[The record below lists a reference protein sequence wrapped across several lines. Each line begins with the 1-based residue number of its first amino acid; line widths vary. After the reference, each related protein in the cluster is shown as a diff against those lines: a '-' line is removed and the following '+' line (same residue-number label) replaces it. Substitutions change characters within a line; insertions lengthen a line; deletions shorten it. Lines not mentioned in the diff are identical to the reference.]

1 MTYYFKK
8 PFAENGDITQI
19 PVADQGDGN
28 VSYETGWGEGYELD
42 PSIDPEEAR
51 NLERTNFNGLFF
63 NITQAL
69 QTLQQYGCNPY
80 ITSTDNGGEPFPY
93 PEGGMCYYVDP
104 VTNDF
109 GVYYSLRSN
118 NIDVPSENG
127 ITTKF
132 WQRIFNK
139 EWDVLKSNRVSNAPL
154 YFVAEPTYTLA
165 SNILTFTIPQGSK
178 FLFANGYNSDNTL
191 KSNIVFIAND
201 ATVTLDTT
209 DLLGNTYYLFITSDE
224 SAMLLTAGQYSAY
237 ETEENVIIDK
247 SVTSDVDVYYFN
259 RDLNKWKKRIAN
271 TTEFIDIDYS
281 LCLVG
286 IASVAEGVV
295 YSFEVLKTLQLVTR
309 KEFESLLTG
318 KQNTLIAGSHISLS
332 PATLDTTVISA
343 NVPSTV
349 TPFAVNSCNL
359 DANGD
364 IDLLYSDSQSLDY
377 IIEPQIFNNG
387 TNGTV
392 ILTQATEVHTPA
404 TNAMGNGGGSCYFT
418 NRGQLLTELNF
429 TFSGSPVSI
438 NNAYLQFYI
447 NSFVNMSTDHGRV
460 NAYFYLNVQFVF
472 SDGTSY
478 NSGDLVSIPG
488 SFFYYS
494 GMLTANIPSS
504 YNSKLLS
511 SIIIRISNYG
521 GSTMGYWPIDTYLSG
536 VQLYSYQ
543 AVMSYT
549 GHVLYFKTGSN
560 YLELLNNSSNAT
572 PLITRTNGTMDATYP
587 ELNSIWAQ
595 EGVMCQFAEWWNEFD
610 AMYEFTEATAAT
622 DNAKLFI
629 RYNDLDSDNMMNDFS
644 VMLTY
649 ADNSTYYLMEHAA
662 IPRTRD
668 LLLNVP
674 NNKSIKKI
682 TISARYMNFLGKS
695 SLGLVQLYNGV
706 SDQLVFTQYPA
717 IYATSADGSK
727 NFMLNNIVPIQLT
740 YSGYVMINETGAYIL
755 PGTNVIRKQRTEP
768 TIHDDPALAD
778 GDIWLDL
785 GSEPLCA
792 YKRING
798 QWNIC
803 YDVPVGYV
811 TVSQDESG
819 YVIDSL
825 EQYPV
830 NQNGYN
836 INAFTET
843 IASLSG
849 RDGRDG
855 QNGRD
860 GTNGAPGP
868 QGPAGIGIPSGGL
881 QGQVLAK
888 LTNESYNC
896 TWTSMAST
904 ALFDGGQAGMTLV
917 KNSSDNLDF
926 SWQTIQALPSGGNN
940 GDALVRSGADSATWT
955 PIKGVSPLG
964 TTGQVLTKLSND
976 SYDYGWQNA
985 SGGGD
990 VTAVLD
996 KSNFKLDAYILANSN
1011 NYTGVLY
1018 EQFINTNGINP
1029 TADDGAVVIST
1040 YYDDQKL
1047 EVNNTSGSAV
1057 SFRLTEVTF
1066 ANITTQ
1072 IQLMA
1077 ESTGTVTYSISTDG
1091 GTTFTALTANTP
1103 TMLSTTSLI
1112 LKVELASLAT
1122 IRNIAIMVR

>member
-8 PFAENGDITQI
+8 PFGQNGDITQI
-19 PVADQGDGN
+19 PVNDQNDGR
-28 VSYETGWGEGYELD
+28 VSYEKGWPENYELD
-42 PSIDPEEAR
+42 PNTDPEEAR
-51 NLERTNFNGLFF
+51 NLSRTNFNGLFY
-63 NITQAL
+63 NITEAL

-154 YFVAEPTYTLA
+154 YFVAEPTYSMA

-209 DLLGNTYYLFITSDE
+209 GLLGNTYYLFITSDE
-224 SAMLLTAGQYSAY
+224 SATLLTDVQYSVY
-237 ETEENVIIDK
+237 ETEENVIVDK
-247 SVTSDVDVYYFN
+247 GTTSDVDVYYFN

-271 TTEFIDIDYS
+271 TTEFVDIDYS
-281 LCLVG
+281 LCL
-286 IASVAEGVV
+286 IATAQVAEGVV
-295 YSFEVLKTLQLVTR
+295 YSFEILKTLQLVTR

-364 IDLLYSDSQSLDY
+364 IDLLTTDSQTFTTVITPLIAAYGSNLTITYSGIPYTYSSANNMFGSTGNSFSFSTPREAVCKIDASFSTSQN
-377 IIEPQIFNNG
+377 INNG
-387 TNGTV
+387 
-392 ILTQATEVHTPA
+392 
-404 TNAMGNGGGSCYFT
+404 Y
-418 NRGQLLTELNF
+418 F
-429 TFSGSPVSI
+429 TFSIYASTTTSEVNQFSRYNLKILISFDDGSTYDSGYLISI
-438 NNAYLQFYI
+438 H
-447 NSFVNMSTDHGRV
+447 S
-460 NAYFYLNVQFVF
+460 YFQQISRNF
-472 SDGTSY
+472 
-478 NSGDLVSIPG
+478 SIP
-488 SFFYYS
+488 
-494 GMLTANIPSS
+494 IPSQ
-504 YNSKLLS
+504 YNNKK
-511 SIIIRISNYG
+511 ITHITIDFDARGPARISN
-521 GSTMGYWPIDTYLSG
+521 SA
-536 VQLYSYQ
+536 VQHYFSNIQIYTSETVTSYI
-543 AVMSYT
+543 
-549 GHVLYFKTGSN
+549 GHDLIFKTGSN
-560 YLELLNNSSNAT
+560 YLDLLNNTSNAT
-572 PLITRTNGTMDATYP
+572 PLITRTNGAMDATYP

-610 AMYEFTEATAAT
+610 ATYEFTEATAAT
-622 DNAKLFI
+622 NNAKLFI

-662 IPRTRD
+662 IPRTKD

-727 NFMLNNIVPIQLT
+727 NFMLNNVAPINLT
-740 YSGYVMINETGAYIL
+740 QSGYVMINEAGAYIL

-811 TVSQDESG
+811 TVSQDSSG

-860 GTNGAPGP
+860 GINGAPGEKGDP
-868 QGPAGIGIPSGGL
+868 GIGIPSGGL

-904 ALFDGGQAGMTLV
+904 ALFDGGQAGQTLI

-926 SWQTIQALPSGGNN
+926 SWQTIQALPSGGNV
-940 GDALVRSGADSATWT
+940 GDALVRSSGDSATWT
-955 PIKGVSPLG
+955 PIKGVPSGGSTSQAL
-964 TTGQVLTKLSND
+964 VKLSNAD
-976 SYDYGWQNA
+976 YDYGWQDA
-985 SGGGD
+985 GGGNPL
-990 VTAVLD
+990 VVLG
-996 KSNFKLDAYILANSN
+996 KTNFKLDTYISANAN
-1011 NYTGVLY
+1011 GYTGIVY
-1018 EQFINTNGINP
+1018 EQFADTTGINS
-1029 TADDGAVVIST
+1029 TADDGATVIST
-1040 YYDDQKL
+1040 YWSQTDL
-1047 EVNNTSGSAV
+1047 NVNNTSNGTLT
-1057 SFRLTEVTF
+1057 FRLKE
-1066 ANITTQ
+1066 ITTTSP
-1072 IQLMA
+1072 ISFINVTA
-1077 ESTGTVTYSISTDG
+1077 EATGTIAYSISTDG
-1091 GTTFTALTANTP
+1091 GTSFSSITLDTVTSLN
-1103 TMLSTTSLI
+1103 TTSLI
-1112 LKVELASLAT
+1112 LKIQMSSLAT
-1122 IRNIAIMVR
+1122 ISNIAIETK